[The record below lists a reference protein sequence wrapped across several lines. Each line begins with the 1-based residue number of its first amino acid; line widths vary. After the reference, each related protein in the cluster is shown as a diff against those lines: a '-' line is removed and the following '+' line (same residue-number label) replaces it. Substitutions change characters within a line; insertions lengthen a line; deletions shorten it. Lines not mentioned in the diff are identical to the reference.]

1 MTTATESVVLT
12 EVAGAILVIRL
23 NRPRRLN
30 AFDDEMLLELGRVF
44 RSVAAD
50 RSVGAVVVTGAGRGF
65 CSGADI
71 TTTWEPDS
79 ALFGL
84 RRRLNPVIL
93 AMAALAKPVITAVNG
108 VVAGAGLGFAGVADV
123 RLSAADAVFVPATAA
138 RGIVPDGGMTY
149 SIPRLIGPGRAFSW
163 LCGGE
168 HIDAATALAWGL
180 VDEVVPTDEL
190 LPRAL
195 ALAERFLGVPGAAV
209 PLTKRL
215 LRESERN
222 TLAEQLELEHRCQDE
237 AHEHPYHRPAD
248 RTGR

>member
-1 MTTATESVVLT
+1 MTTVTEPVVLA
-12 EVAGAILVIRL
+12 ERSGATLVVRL

-30 AFDDEMLLELGRVF
+30 AFDDRMLLELGRVF
-44 RSVAAD
+44 RSVAGD
-50 RSVGAVVVTGAGRGF
+50 RSVGAVVLTGEGRGF

-71 TTTWEPDS
+71 TTTWEADS

-93 AMAALAKPVITAVNG
+93 AMAAVPKPVIAAVNG
-108 VVAGAGLGFAGVADV
+108 VVAGAGLGFACVADV
-123 RLSAADAVFVPATAA
+123 RVSADDAVFVPATAG

-168 HIDAATALAWGL
+168 HVDAATALAWGL
-180 VDEVVPTDEL
+180 VDELVPKADL

-215 LRESERN
+215 LRASERN

-237 AHEHPYHRPAD
+237 AHEHPYHRRNEED
-248 RTGR
+248 GR